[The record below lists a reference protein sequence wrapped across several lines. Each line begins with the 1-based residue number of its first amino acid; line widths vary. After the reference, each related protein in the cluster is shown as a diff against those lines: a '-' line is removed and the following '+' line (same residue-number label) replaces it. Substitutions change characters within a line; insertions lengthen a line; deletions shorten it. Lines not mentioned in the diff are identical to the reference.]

1 MQLRIPLVKKSNPK
15 WTEAVMKDFNS
26 FLKDHADCER
36 KVAAFNMGLIAKYPD
51 RVEII
56 PDLIETALEEMQHFK
71 EVYDIMRERKVEL
84 THKIKEDIYI
94 KKLLALLRHGRDER
108 FLDRLMLGSIIE
120 SRGAERFRLIYE
132 ALPEGNLK
140 RFYHKL
146 WASEAKHGDL
156 FVRLALNY
164 FDEETI
170 FKRLNELNEA
180 EGEILDSLPFIAALH

>member
-1 MQLRIPLVKKSNPK
+1 M
-15 WTEAVMKDFNS
+15 
-26 FLKDHADCER
+26 
-36 KVAAFNMGLIAKYPD
+36 
-51 RVEII
+51 
-56 PDLIETALEEMQHFK
+56 
-71 EVYDIMRERKVEL
+71 
-84 THKIKEDIYI
+84 
-94 KKLLALLRHGRDER
+94 LALLRHGRDER